1 MKCNNLR
8 IFMLLDVNCITYLH
22 QNACASRFC
31 CNPQYVYVGDT
42 GAIVSLWAIFPPV
55 PPFPDIN

>member
-1 MKCNNLR
+1 
-8 IFMLLDVNCITYLH
+8 MLLDVNCITYLH